1 MLISMFIFKL
11 FFKSIKVWSLTKT
24 KNIFLCCNPCVLFDE
39 FMIGSLS
46 MKSVFKKELCKFIS
60 GVREMYACVR
70 ISNIARTFFVV
81 DLMHRWC
88 VLEFLYAC
96 RTDKFLHVMFD
107 CI

>member
-1 MLISMFIFKL
+1 MDVDFNVYFSSFFQIYESMVTHKNKKHISML
-11 FFKSIKVWSLTKT
+11 QSV
-24 KNIFLCCNPCVLFDE
+24 CVLFDE

-46 MKSVFKKELCKFIS
+46 MKSVFKKELCKCIS

-88 VLEFLYAC
+88 VL
-96 RTDKFLHVMFD
+96 
-107 CI
+107 

>member
-1 MLISMFIFKL
+1 MDVDFDVHFQV
-11 FFKSIKVWSLTKT
+11 FFKSMKVWSLTKT

-88 VLEFLYAC
+88 VL
-96 RTDKFLHVMFD
+96 
-107 CI
+107 

>member
-1 MLISMFIFKL
+1 M
-11 FFKSIKVWSLTKT
+11 KVWSLTKT

-46 MKSVFKKELCKFIS
+46 MKSVFKKELCEFIP

-70 ISNIARTFFVV
+70 ISNIDRTFFVV

-88 VLEFLYAC
+88 VLENLYVR
-96 RTDKFLHVMFD
+96 RTDKLLHVVFD